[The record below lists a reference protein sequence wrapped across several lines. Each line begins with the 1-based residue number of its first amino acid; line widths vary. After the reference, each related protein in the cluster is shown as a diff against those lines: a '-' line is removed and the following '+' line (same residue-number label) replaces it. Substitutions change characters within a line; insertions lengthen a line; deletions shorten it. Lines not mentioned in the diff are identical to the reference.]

1 MSTGLNKYLSITICL
16 FFFIVIGCTTK
27 HQGYDRLDTNEK
39 GEPHSSSTYEAGL
52 DTFDDENLKKTGN
65 TKGLQ
70 KAGWEQHHFG
80 ENGAMH
86 VNLSSSSNRAT
97 IYPTAQKTG
106 YNMYSQRAQDHD
118 DDDDDYDDDDHD
130 DDHDDDDYDDD
141 DYDDDYDDD
150 DHDDDYDDDYDDY
163 RYGNVLFD
171 DPTDAGRPRPSFQD
185 DILPIL
191 TNRCTFAGCHVAG
204 GPYGIDLRTYDAVI
218 AGGNDGAIVIAG
230 NARRSELVEVIVE
243 GEMPPGGPPL
253 PVAQMQLIIDWIN
266 EGAKNNSNN
275 ETNATSDNSTDVG
288 RPIPSFQDDILPILT
303 NRCAFAG
310 CHVAGGPGGI
320 DLRTYDAVIAGGSK
334 GAIVIAGDAGE
345 SELVKQIVAGK
356 MPPSGPPLPAAQI
369 QLIIDWINDGAKNN
383 SNNETNGKPPIPPGD
398 PFLSP
403 DVNRDGVVN
412 ILDLI
417 QAALQ
422 FGQVGIHLAGDVNGD
437 GKVDVSDLVL
447 ISVGLSENAA
457 APAAPTDDS
466 NPTAN
471 YHSSGVKRQFQ
482 ALAALESLTL
492 PSHEARLARDMLK
505 AWLSRMKPL
514 VTETKLLPN
523 YPNPFNPE
531 TWIPYQLA
539 EAAHVKIHIYDVVGD
554 LVRTLNLGTKSAG
567 NYMSREQAA
576 YWDGRNDMGEEV
588 SSGVYFYTLVVG
600 NYQTTR
606 RMIVAR

>member
-1 MSTGLNKYLSITICL
+1 MYTRLNKYLSITICL
-16 FFFIVIGCTTK
+16 FFTVIGCAIK
-27 HQGYDRLDTNEK
+27 HQGSNRLDTNEE
-39 GEPHSSSTYEAGL
+39 GESHNSPTYDVGSN
-52 DTFDDENLKKTGN
+52 TSDDENLKKTGN
-65 TKGLQ
+65 TTDLKKDGV
-70 KAGWEQHHFG
+70 EQHSFG
-80 ENGAMH
+80 KDAVIDSSLGGYSNGALIH
-86 VNLSSSSNRAT
+86 
-97 IYPTAQKTG
+97 PTAERRG
-106 YNMYSQRAQDHD
+106 PNPYNQSAQDRD
-118 DDDDDYDDDDHD
+118 DDDDDHDNDDDHDDHDDDDHD
-130 DDHDDDDYDDD
+130 DDDDY
-141 DYDDDYDDD
+141 
-150 DHDDDYDDDYDDY
+150 H
-163 RYGNVLFD
+163 YGNVLFD
-171 DPTDAGRPRPSFQD
+171 DPTNAGRLSPSFQD

-191 TNRCTFAGCHVAG
+191 TNRCAFAGCHVTG

-230 NARRSELVEVIVE
+230 NARRSELVEQIVE
-243 GEMPPGGPPL
+243 GEMPPNGPPL
-253 PVAQMQLIIDWIN
+253 PVAQIQLIIDWIN

-275 ETNATSDNSTDVG
+275 ETNAASDNPTDAG

-345 SELVKQIVAGK
+345 SELVKQIVEGK
-356 MPPSGPPLPAAQI
+356 MPPNGPPLPVAQI
-369 QLIIDWINDGAKNN
+369 QLITDWINEGTKNN
-383 SNNETNGKPPIPPGD
+383 LNNETEDKPPIPPAD
-398 PFLSP
+398 SFPPP

-422 FGQVGIHLAGDVNGD
+422 FGQVGTHLAGDVNGD
-437 GKVDVSDLVL
+437 GKVDVSDLIL
-447 ISVGLSENAA
+447 ISVNLSENAA
-457 APAAPTDDS
+457 APPSPVDDS
-466 NPTAN
+466 NPIAD

-482 ALAALESLTL
+482 ALAALESQVA
-492 PSHEARLARDMLK
+492 PSRGARLAHDLLN
-505 AWLSRMKPL
+505 AWLSQIQPL
-514 VTETKLLPN
+514 APEAKLLPN

-554 LVRTLNLGTKSAG
+554 LVRTLNLGTKPAG
-567 NYMSREQAA
+567 SYLSRERSA
-576 YWDGRNDMGEEV
+576 YWDGCNDIGEVV
-588 SSGVYFYTLVVG
+588 SSGMHFYTLVVG

>member
-1 MSTGLNKYLSITICL
+1 MSIGLKYLSITTGL
-16 FFFIVIGCTTK
+16 LFIVIGCATK
-27 HQGYDRLDTNEK
+27 YQGSNGLDTNEA
-39 GEPHSSSTYEAGL
+39 GELRNSSTHDVGL
-52 DTFDDENLKKTGN
+52 DTFEDENQKEAGN
-65 TKGLQ
+65 TTDPEEAGL
-70 KAGWEQHHFG
+70 AQHNFG
-80 ENGAMH
+80 ENGAID
-86 VNLSSSSNRAT
+86 SSVS
-97 IYPTAQKTG
+97 G
-106 YNMYSQRAQDHD
+106 YSDGALVFTTVQQMGANAYIQSAQDHD
-118 DDDDDYDDDDHD
+118 DDD
-130 DDHDDDDYDDD
+130 DDDDYDDD
-141 DYDDDYDDD
+141 DYDDD
-150 DHDDDYDDDYDDY
+150 DYDDY
-163 RYGNVLFD
+163 HYGNVLFD
-171 DPTDAGRPRPSFQD
+171 DPTDDGRLSPSFQD

-191 TNRCTFAGCHVAG
+191 TNRCAFAGCHVAG
-204 GPYGIDLRTYDAVI
+204 GPYRIDLRTYDAVI
-218 AGGNDGAIVIAG
+218 AGGYEGPIVIAG

-266 EGAKNNSNN
+266 EGAKNNLNN
-275 ETNATSDNSTDVG
+275 ETTAASDNSTDVG

-345 SELVKQIVAGK
+345 SELVKQIVEGK

-369 QLIIDWINDGAKNN
+369 QLIIDWINDGAKNDL
-383 SNNETNGKPPIPPGD
+383 NNETEGEPPIPPGD
-398 PFLSP
+398 SFPSP

-422 FGQVGIHLAGDVNGD
+422 FGQVGTHLAGDVNGN
-437 GKVDVSDLVL
+437 GQVDVADLVL

-457 APAAPTDDS
+457 APALPVDNS
-466 NPTAN
+466 IPTAN
-471 YHSSGVKRQFQ
+471 YHSSSVKRQFQ
-482 ALAALESLTL
+482 ALAALESQVN
-492 PSHEARLARDMLK
+492 PSRGARLAHDLLK

-554 LVRTLNLGTKSAG
+554 LVRTLNLGTKPAG
-567 NYMSREQAA
+567 SYLSREQAV
-576 YWDGRNDMGEEV
+576 YWDGRNDMGEVV
-588 SSGVYFYTLVVG
+588 SNGVYFYTLVAG
-600 NYQTTR
+600 DYQTTR

>member
-1 MSTGLNKYLSITICL
+1 MFIRFKKHISMTTCVL
-16 FFFIVIGCTTK
+16 FLVIGCAIK
-27 HQGYDRLDTNEK
+27 HEESHRLDTGEK
-39 GEPHSSSTYEAGL
+39 GTPHNSSTHDISV
-52 DTFDDENLKKTGN
+52 DTADDENLPKTDN
-65 TKGLQ
+65 AKDLEKDGL
-70 KAGWEQHHFG
+70 EQHSSG
-80 ENGAMH
+80 ENGAINASVSGYSDRNPMY
-86 VNLSSSSNRAT
+86 L
-97 IYPTAQKTG
+97 TAQRRGPNT
-106 YNMYSQRAQDHD
+106 YNQSAQAPHD
-118 DDDDDYDDDDHD
+118 DDDDDDDDHD
-130 DDHDDDDYDDD
+130 DDDDD
-141 DYDDDYDDD
+141 DYDDDYDD
-150 DHDDDYDDDYDDY
+150 YDDDYD
-163 RYGNVLFD
+163 NVLFD
-171 DPTDAGRPRPSFQD
+171 DPTDAGRPSPSFQD

-191 TNRCTFAGCHVAG
+191 TNRCAFAGCHVAG

-243 GEMPPGGPPL
+243 GEMPPNGPPL
-253 PVAQMQLIIDWIN
+253 PAAQIQLIIDWIN

-275 ETNATSDNSTDVG
+275 EANAASDNPTDAG
-288 RPIPSFQDDILPILT
+288 RPIPSFQDDVLPILT

-320 DLRTYDAVIAGGSK
+320 DLRTYDALIAGGSK

-345 SELVKQIVAGK
+345 SELVKQIVEGK

-369 QLIIDWINDGAKNN
+369 QFITDWINGGAKNN
-383 SNNETNGKPPIPPGD
+383 SNNETEDKPPIPPAD
-398 PFLSP
+398 PFPPP

-422 FGQVGIHLAGDVNGD
+422 FGQVGTHLAGDVNGN
-437 GKVDVSDLVL
+437 GKVEVFDLIL
-447 ISVGLSENAA
+447 ISVNLSENAA
-457 APAAPTDDS
+457 APASPVDGS

-471 YHSSGVKRQFQ
+471 YHSSSVKRQFQ
-482 ALAALESLTL
+482 ALAALESQVA
-492 PSHEARLARDMLK
+492 PSRGARLAHELLK
-505 AWLSRMKPL
+505 AWLSHMKPL

-554 LVRTLNLGTKSAG
+554 LVRTLNLGTKPAG
-567 NYMSREQAA
+567 RYLSREQAA
-576 YWDGRNDMGEEV
+576 YWDGRNNMGEGV
-588 SSGVYFYTLVVG
+588 SSGVHFYTLVVG
-600 NYQTTR
+600 DYQTTR